1 MQHLPTFISDLTLIL
16 GSAAVISLIFKL
28 IKQPL
33 VLGYLLAGL
42 LVGPNF
48 DLFPTVVEIEGI
60 KLWAEIGVIFL
71 LFGLGLEF
79 SFKKLM
85 RMGGIAGITA
95 IIEVSLTLLTGYLIG
110 KILGWTE
117 MDCLF
122 FGGILAIASTT
133 IIIRSFDELGV
144 KTQNFAGLV
153 TGILVIE
160 DLVAVILMVILST
173 ISVSREFEGTEMI
186 YSILKLVF
194 FLILWFVSGIYFL
207 PSILKASK
215 KFLSEETLLIVSVAL
230 CLAMVILAH
239 QAGFSPALGAFIMGS
254 ILAETSKAEKIEH
267 LIKPLKNVFGAVFF
281 VSVGML
287 INVDLVIQYFLP
299 VLLGVFVLLFAKPF
313 FVVSGALI
321 TGQSLKTSVQA
332 GMSLSQI
339 GEFSFIIASLGL
351 SLNVISDHLYPVA
364 VAISVLT
371 TFTTPYM
378 IRFSLPFHSFLER
391 KMPESWIKS
400 LVKYSTGAQ
409 KVAEVSE
416 WRKYIRNSAINV
428 LVFSVIIIF
437 IILLSNKHLANLT
450 TENEW
455 NHVLAT
461 GITFLTLTPFLWAL
475 AFRGVKNIA
484 IRNPRW
490 NPLQRGPLYAIIIVR
505 ISLTIFFIGLLF
517 NTFYSTWV
525 AAIGVC
531 CSLLF
536 LLLFRKKIQTYYLR
550 IEQRF
555 MTNFNAREV
564 EKNIKPLTPWD
575 SHITSIELHPAVSFI
590 GKPLVEI
597 KLRENFGINIAAI
610 KRGEMIINVPG
621 RYEQLYPNDVVYMIG
636 TDADLNKF
644 REYIE
649 NETKNFVPVTLAHEV
664 SLQHFTINENSVL
677 VDKSIQESGVRE
689 LTKGLV
695 VGIEREGKRTLNP
708 ESDFVMKTNDTV
720 WLVGDEKRVQV
731 FLREQEKN
739 NNFEK

>member
-1 MQHLPTFISDLTLIL
+1 MQHLPTFISDLALIL
-16 GSAAVISLIFKL
+16 GSAAVISLFFKL
-28 IKQPL
+28 IKQPV

-48 DLFPTVVEIEGI
+48 DLFPTVVETEGI
-60 KLWAEIGVIFL
+60 QLWAEIGVIFL

-95 IIEVSLTLLTGYLIG
+95 VIEVSLTMLTGYFIG
-110 KILGWTE
+110 KILGWQE
-117 MDCLF
+117 IDCLF

-144 KTQNFAGLV
+144 KTQNFASLV

-160 DLVAVILMVILST
+160 DLVAVILMVVLST
-173 ISVSREFEGTEMI
+173 VSVSREFEGTEMMF
-186 YSILKLVF
+186 SILKLIF
-194 FLILWFVSGIYFL
+194 FLVLWFVSGIYFL
-207 PSILKASK
+207 PTLLKMTK

-230 CLAMVILAH
+230 CLVMVILAH

-287 INVDLVIQYFLP
+287 IDIDLVIQYFVP

-313 FVVSGALI
+313 FVTIGALI

-371 TFTTPYM
+371 TFTTPFM
-378 IRFSLPFHSFLER
+378 IRLSTPLNTFLER
-391 KMPESWIKS
+391 KLPERWIKS
-400 LVKYSTGAQ
+400 LIRYSSGAQ

-416 WRKYIRNSAINV
+416 WRNYIRNSAINV
-428 LVFSVIIIF
+428 LIFSVVIISIVV
-437 IILLSNKHLANLT
+437 LSNKYLVNIIH
-450 TENEW
+450 ENEW
-455 NHVLAT
+455 NHGIAT
-461 GITFLTLTPFLWAL
+461 TITFLILTPFLWAL
-475 AFRGVKNIA
+475 AFRGVKMINLK
-484 IRNPRW
+484 NSKW
-490 NPLQRGPLYAIIIVR
+490 NPMQRGPLYAIILIR
-505 ISLTIFFIGLLF
+505 IALAVFFIGLLF
-517 NTFYSTWV
+517 GTFYSTWV
-525 AAIGVC
+525 AVIGVS
-531 CSLLF
+531 CSVLF
-536 LLLFRKKIQTYYLR
+536 LVLFRKKIQSYYLR

-555 MTNFNAREV
+555 MTNLHAREA
-564 EKNIKPLTPWD
+564 EKNIKPLNPWD
-575 SHITSIELHPAVSFI
+575 SHITSIELHPALPFI
-590 GKPLVEI
+590 GKPLVEV
-597 KLRENFGINIAAI
+597 KLRELFGINIAAI

-621 RYEQLYPNDVVYMIG
+621 RNEKLYPNDIVSVIG
-636 TDADLNKF
+636 TDADLNKLK
-644 REYIE
+644 EYIE
-649 NETKNFVPVTLAHEV
+649 NETRNFQPLALTHEV
-664 SLQHFTINENSVL
+664 SLQHFTILENSPL
-677 VDKSIQESGVRE
+677 ANRSIRESGIRE

-695 VGIEREGKRTLNP
+695 VGIERDGKRILNP
-708 ESDFVMKTNDTV
+708 ESDFVMQVNDTI
-720 WLVGDEKRVQV
+720 WLVGDEKRMQV
-731 FLREQEKN
+731 LIR
-739 NNFEK
+739 